1 MQWQRVK
8 APLWSGKKSSK
19 TAFFREIFRVDAR
32 RGFFVS
38 ESVSDWF
45 SMQTTLL
52 TCQDGAGGG
61 AGADLLE
68 TSPLEI
74 RPTRQ
79 LLLLQNL
86 VLDLCLLVQLVEGVD
101 DDGDGEGDDEDA
113 DDGAT
118 GTHHLPWG
126 QKNGREGFKKWRSKV
141 KFSPNHVLGVMSP

>member
-1 MQWQRVK
+1 
-8 APLWSGKKSSK
+8 
-19 TAFFREIFRVDAR
+19 
-32 RGFFVS
+32 
-38 ESVSDWF
+38 
-45 SMQTTLL
+45 MQTTLL

-101 DDGDGEGDDEDA
+101 DDGNGEGDDEDA
-113 DDGAT
+113 DDGTT
-118 GTHHLPWG
+118 GTHHLPWA
-126 QKNGREGFKKWRSKV
+126 QKNGISIGREGSKNWRQQS
-141 KFSPNHVLGVMSP
+141 